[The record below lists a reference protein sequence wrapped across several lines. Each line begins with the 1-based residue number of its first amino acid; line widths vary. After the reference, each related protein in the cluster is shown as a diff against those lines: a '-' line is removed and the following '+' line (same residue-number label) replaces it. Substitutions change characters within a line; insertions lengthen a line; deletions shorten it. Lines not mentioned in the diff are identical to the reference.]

1 MSSSTFWQMAS
12 PMMPEAGLDVART
25 SAGSSR
31 SVLPR
36 FVFPIRVYYEDTDA
50 GGIVYHANY
59 LKFAERARTEMLRA
73 VGIDQSDMRDRQ
85 GLGFVVRRCTVEY
98 LAPARLDDA
107 LEVRCDLRA
116 VRGAAIELTQE
127 VGKAGDAGP
136 LVTLD
141 LVVALVDAEGRPRRL
156 PPEIRDRLAGTAGTS
171 T

>member
-1 MSSSTFWQMAS
+1 
-12 PMMPEAGLDVART
+12 
-25 SAGSSR
+25 
-31 SVLPR
+31 
-36 FVFPIRVYYEDTDA
+36 
-50 GGIVYHANY
+50 
-59 LKFAERARTEMLRA
+59 MLRA

-107 LEVRCDLRA
+107 LEVRCDMRA